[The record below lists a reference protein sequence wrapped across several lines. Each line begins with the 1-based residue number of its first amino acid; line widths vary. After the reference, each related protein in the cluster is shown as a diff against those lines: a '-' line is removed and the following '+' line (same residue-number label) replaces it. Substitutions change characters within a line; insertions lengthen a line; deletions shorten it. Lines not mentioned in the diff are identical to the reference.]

1 VFAVVVRVVDL
12 CALARGGWEGKK
24 RNQLRDLN
32 PPPDELGG
40 VFFVAEGNQVR
51 IQTARL
57 EWQER
62 LKG

>member
-1 VFAVVVRVVDL
+1 MNWAAF
-12 CALARGGWEGKK
+12 
-24 RNQLRDLN
+24 
-32 PPPDELGG
+32 
-40 VFFVAEGNQVR
+40 FFVAEGNQVR